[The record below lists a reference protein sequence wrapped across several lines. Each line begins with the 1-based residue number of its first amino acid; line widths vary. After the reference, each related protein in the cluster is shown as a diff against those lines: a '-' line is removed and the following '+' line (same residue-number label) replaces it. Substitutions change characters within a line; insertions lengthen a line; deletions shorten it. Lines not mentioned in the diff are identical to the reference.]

1 MKICPTGSSSIFQ
14 LLWWATALLAGTIC
28 PTASS
33 ADGDVS
39 DAAQAVL
46 DRYRLEFCEEA
57 KEVRGQPVSEGVTP
71 LFQLEDRGHR
81 QVVLTGQGRT
91 AEIIYTGRMTCD
103 GGHIGTCGS
112 AGCISHIIVGE
123 ANYAIHGGE
132 PFLLITEQA
141 ASGAGDADYVAA
153 VIAWYGWGGHCSTQG
168 DLETEPLRD
177 CLLTA
182 YIDPVLRTLTFQ
194 CDYGDFPR

>member
-1 MKICPTGSSSIFQ
+1 
-14 LLWWATALLAGTIC
+14 
-28 PTASS
+28 
-33 ADGDVS
+33 
-39 DAAQAVL
+39 
-46 DRYRLEFCEEA
+46 
-57 KEVRGQPVSEGVTP
+57 
-71 LFQLEDRGHR
+71 
-81 QVVLTGQGRT
+81 
-91 AEIIYTGRMTCD
+91 MTCD

-132 PFLLITEQA
+132 PFLLIPEQA

-182 YIDPVLRTLTFQ
+182 YIDPVLGKLTFQ
-194 CDYGDFPR
+194 YDYGDFPR